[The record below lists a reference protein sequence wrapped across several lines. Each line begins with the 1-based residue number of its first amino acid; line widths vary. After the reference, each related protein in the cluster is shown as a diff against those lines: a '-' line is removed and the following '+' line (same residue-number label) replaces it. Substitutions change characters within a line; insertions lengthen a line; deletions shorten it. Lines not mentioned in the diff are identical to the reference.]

1 MTVFLVLLA
10 LVVFV
15 AVEAIRIRLGQRQAE
30 TGRLQPVQAFSDI
43 RLPQGLF
50 VGNNHSWARLT
61 GQGELKIGM
70 DELLVQ
76 AVGGVDRV
84 DLPKIGETVNAG
96 QTLATVWRG
105 GRSLKITS
113 PVAGTVVTHNS
124 NLGSDGSVITEDPYG
139 SGWIA
144 SVWPEDVGEA
154 LGSFRVGAKSINWMR
169 HETQRFC
176 DFMADHAVPE
186 SVGAV
191 LADGAHPVVGAAQS
205 LDDQAWLVFESAFAN

>member
-1 MTVFLVLLA
+1 MTVFLIILA

-15 AVEAIRIRLGQRQAE
+15 AVETVRIRLAKRAATAGKLE
-30 TGRLQPVQAFSDI
+30 PIQAFTDI

-50 VGNNHSWARLT
+50 LGDNHSWARLT
-61 GQGELKIGM
+61 NQGELRIGM

-84 DLPKIGETVNAG
+84 DLPKIGATVETG

-105 GRSLKITS
+105 GRSLRITS
-113 PVAGTVVTHNS
+113 PVTGTVVTHNS
-124 NLGSDGSVITEDPYG
+124 SLDRDGAVIQEDPYG

-144 SVWPEDVGEA
+144 SLWPEDLGES
-154 LGSFRVGAKSINWMR
+154 LGATRVGAKSVSWMR

-176 DFMADHAVPE
+176 DFMSDNASPE